1 MADDR
6 ESMEVDVLIVGGGPS
21 GLATAYH
28 LKQAVKRHDEAVEH
42 AGTGR
47 KIGDLSVAVI
57 EKASEVGAHMMS
69 GAVMDPLGM
78 NELMPDWL
86 SREPPLESLVK
97 KEAVYHLTEKGGIK
111 LPVIPPPLRNHGNYI
126 ISLSKFIRW
135 LGPMVEAE
143 GVDIFCGFPGVEVL
157 YEGNQVVGVRTG
169 DKGIAPDGSR
179 RSNYEPGIDLKA
191 KVTVFAEGV
200 RGNLAKPMIRKLGLE
215 GRQPM
220 TYETGVKEIFEM
232 PEGRVDPGFVV
243 HTSGYPARKDATGGS
258 FIYHLQ
264 NNLIAVGYV
273 VYLDYRD
280 PFLEP
285 HTEYQKFKNHPI
297 VKKMVEGGKPAYYG
311 AKALAAGGYYAMPQ
325 LSFDGGLFVG
335 EDGGFLN
342 NMRLKGIHLGIKTGM
357 LAAETIVDALEKGDF
372 SRESLRAYDAR
383 VERSW
388 AGKEMYRSRNFTAA
402 MSRGFPF
409 PAAIH
414 LAAQE
419 ATGGRGLIDPLPVH
433 GTDAHALAS
442 VVEYYQD
449 PNAMPTRP
457 KYDGTWML
465 DKVSDVYISGTIH
478 EEKQPAHLKIGDRN
492 TCQECWVKFRSPC
505 NRFCPADVY
514 EMVMDEG
521 TQKRDLQIRFSNC
534 VHCKTCDIKC
544 PYDNITWTPP
554 EGGGGPNYTYQ

>member
-1 MADDR
+1 
-6 ESMEVDVLIVGGGPS
+6 
-21 GLATAYH
+21 
-28 LKQAVKRHDEAVEH
+28 
-42 AGTGR
+42 
-47 KIGDLSVAVI
+47 VI
-57 EKASEVGAHMMS
+57 
-69 GAVMDPLGM
+69 
-78 NELMPDWL
+78 
-86 SREPPLESLVK
+86 
-97 KEAVYHLTEKGGIK
+97 
-111 LPVIPPPLRNHGNYI
+111 
-126 ISLSKFIRW
+126 
-135 LGPMVEAE
+135 
-143 GVDIFCGFPGVEVL
+143 
-157 YEGNQVVGVRTG
+157 
-169 DKGIAPDGSR
+169 
-179 RSNYEPGIDLKA
+179 
-191 KVTVFAEGV
+191 
-200 RGNLAKPMIRKLGLE
+200 
-215 GRQPM
+215 
-220 TYETGVKEIFEM
+220 
-232 PEGRVDPGFVV
+232 
-243 HTSGYPARKDATGGS
+243 HTSVTRWKNTGGS

-280 PFLEP
+280 PLSTAP
-285 HTEYQKFKNHPI
+285 VPSSKNHPI
-297 VKKMVEGGKPAYYG
+297 VKMIEAESGVLRRQ
-311 AKALAAGGYYAMPQ
+311 ALASGSYYAMPQ

-357 LAAETIVDALEKGDF
+357 LAAETIVEALEKGDF
-372 SRESLRAYDAR
+372 SRETLRAYDAR

-442 VVEYYQD
+442 VVDYYKD

-492 TCQECWVKFRSPC
+492 TPERDVPQPQETLSRGRVRW
-505 NRFCPADVY
+505 
-514 EMVMDEG
+514 
-521 TQKRDLQIRFSNC
+521 
-534 VHCKTCDIKC
+534 
-544 PYDNITWTPP
+544 
-554 EGGGGPNYTYQ
+554 